1 MVALWA
7 VGVTLG
13 TSLAFATSLRA
24 EGIWI
29 GLMGGVIASGSTL
42 AVMVSRVNWRN
53 EAELAKQ
60 SAVNVHNID
69 DEQEEKVAAV

>member
-1 MVALWA
+1 M
-7 VGVTLG
+7 G

-24 EGIWI
+24 KGIWI

-53 EAELAKQ
+53 EAELAETIHD
-60 SAVNVHNID
+60 VHNID

>member
-1 MVALWA
+1 
-7 VGVTLG
+7 
-13 TSLAFATSLRA
+13 
-24 EGIWI
+24 
-29 GLMGGVIASGSTL
+29 MGGVIASGSTL

-69 DEQEEKVAAV
+69 DEQEEKVAVV